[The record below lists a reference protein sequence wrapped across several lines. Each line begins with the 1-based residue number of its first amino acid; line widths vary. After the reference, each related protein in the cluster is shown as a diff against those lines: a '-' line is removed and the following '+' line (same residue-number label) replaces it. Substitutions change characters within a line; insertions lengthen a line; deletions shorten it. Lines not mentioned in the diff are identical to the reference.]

1 MEGGRVHD
9 PIPFPIAGESWRGRR
24 CGLIDF
30 KEQLRTLSM
39 VASTF
44 STLQDNS
51 AHGEDNLLT
60 RDLGN
65 GDFLDVVMDGVTG
78 HGGAEASRELG
89 EALAEGKAD
98 SIDDI
103 ATTITGVNEEFYGV
117 GAGRFLL
124 TTVSAALYRGGRL
137 YVTAAGDS
145 PIILIT
151 PDSQERILG
160 RIGGFLHVGVARA
173 VGAAASL
180 GEMARR
186 DIEIQPGQRIV
197 LATDGVTDN
206 MDITELADI
215 VRSSATPEEAAGR
228 IEEIIAGRLV
238 EGRVPEKLGV
248 RFRYDDRTAIVRYF
262 D

>member
-1 MEGGRVHD
+1 
-9 PIPFPIAGESWRGRR
+9 
-24 CGLIDF
+24 
-30 KEQLRTLSM
+30 M
-39 VASTF
+39 VASAF

-65 GDFLDVVMDGVTG
+65 GEFLDVVMDGVTG

-89 EALAEGKAD
+89 EALAESKSD
-98 SIDDI
+98 NIDDI
-103 ATTITGVNEEFYGV
+103 TTTINDVNEEFFGV

-124 TTVSAALYRGGRL
+124 TTVSAALYRNGRL

-145 PIILIT
+145 PIILVT
-151 PDSQERILG
+151 PDSHERILG
-160 RIGGFLHVGVARA
+160 RAGGFMHVGVARA
-173 VGAAASL
+173 VGAAATL
-180 GEMARR
+180 GEMAKR
-186 DIEIQPGQRIV
+186 DIDIQAGERIV

-206 MDITELADI
+206 MDITELAEI
-215 VRSSATPEEAAGR
+215 VRNSASPEEATDR

-248 RFRYDDRTAIVRYF
+248 RFRYDDRTAIVRF
-262 D
+262 FG

>member
-1 MEGGRVHD
+1 
-9 PIPFPIAGESWRGRR
+9 
-24 CGLIDF
+24 
-30 KEQLRTLSM
+30 M

-51 AHGEDNLLT
+51 AHGEDSLLT

-89 EALAEGKAD
+89 EALAESGAD
-98 SIDDI
+98 SINDI
-103 ATTITGVNEEFYGV
+103 SATINDVNQEFFGV

-124 TTVSAALYRGGRL
+124 TTVSVALYRGGQL
-137 YVTAAGDS
+137 YVAAAGDS
-145 PIILIT
+145 PIVLVT
-151 PDSQERILG
+151 PDSHERLCG
-160 RIGGFLHVGVARA
+160 RLGGFLHVGVARA
-173 VGAAASL
+173 VGAAAEL
-180 GEMARR
+180 GQMVQR
-186 DIEIQPGQRIV
+186 DVNIGPGVRLV

-206 MDITELADI
+206 MDVDELAEI
-215 VRSSATPEEAAGR
+215 VRSSATPEEATGR

-248 RFRYDDRTAIVRYF
+248 RFRYDDRTAIVRF
-262 D
+262 FE

>member
-1 MEGGRVHD
+1 
-9 PIPFPIAGESWRGRR
+9 
-24 CGLIDF
+24 
-30 KEQLRTLSM
+30 M

-65 GDFLDVVMDGVTG
+65 AEFLDVVMDGVTG

-89 EALAEGKAD
+89 EALAESKAD
-98 SIDDI
+98 SIEDVT
-103 ATTITGVNEEFYGV
+103 TTITEINDEFYGV

-124 TTVSAALYRGGRL
+124 TTVSVALYRDGRL
-137 YVTAAGDS
+137 YVAAAGDS
-145 PIILIT
+145 PIILVT
-151 PDSQERILG
+151 ADSHDRLCG
-160 RIGGFLHVGVARA
+160 RLGGFLHVGVARA

-180 GEMARR
+180 GEMVRR
-186 DIEIQPGQRIV
+186 DIEVQPGDRIV

-206 MDITELADI
+206 MDAVELAEI
-215 VRSSATPEEAAGR
+215 VRNAATPEEATGR

-248 RFRYDDRTAIVRYF
+248 RFRYDDRTAIVRFF

>member
-1 MEGGRVHD
+1 
-9 PIPFPIAGESWRGRR
+9 
-24 CGLIDF
+24 
-30 KEQLRTLSM
+30 M

-51 AHGEDNLLT
+51 AHGEDSLLT

-89 EALAEGKAD
+89 EALAQCPA
-98 SIDDI
+98 DDI
-103 ATTITGVNEEFYGV
+103 ETIAAMIKDVNDEFYAV

-137 YVTAAGDS
+137 YVAAAGDS
-145 PIILIT
+145 PIILVT
-151 PDSQERILG
+151 PDGHERLCG
-160 RIGGFLHVGVARA
+160 RAGGFMHVGVARA

-180 GEMARR
+180 GELARR
-186 DIEIQPGQRIV
+186 DVAIEPGARIV

-206 MDITELADI
+206 MDLAELAEI
-215 VRSSATPEEAAGR
+215 VRAADTPEAATGR

-248 RFRYDDRTAIVRYF
+248 RIRYDDRTAIVRF
-262 D
+262 FR